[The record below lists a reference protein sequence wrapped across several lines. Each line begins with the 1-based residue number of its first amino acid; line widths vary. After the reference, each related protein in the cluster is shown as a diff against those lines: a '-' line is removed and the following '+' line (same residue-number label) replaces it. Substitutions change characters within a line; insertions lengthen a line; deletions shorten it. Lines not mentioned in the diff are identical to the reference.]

1 MNSSVIRKTFGIL
14 CASVM
19 LLGVLTPSSPAY
31 GNKDFLFPQDSKAAN
46 ILSLVTPMRITATGV
61 LEYFDQGSK
70 AFTPTALIESHRH
83 LIYPYT
89 PVKGVHFFII
99 HYDAFPNLKANGKPG
114 TVQNTLSN
122 LNDIRMASVNY
133 AVDSYPI
140 TISNTTDRG
149 MGVIMATLP
158 SNPPFKARHTAI
170 SINPENGLDLNSVL
184 TAELMLKVGINTKLT
199 DFNQDKKKDLD
210 SVSLGV
216 EQSGNDFSKAFP
228 LNMPPDREI
237 ANLLSLIVAV
247 AKQYDLKIWDI
258 LGHEEV
264 QQKPDP
270 GNEYM
275 TILRFLLANLY
286 LQQESLFPQEF
297 LEDKPAVFFAKLTD
311 YATAQMGEKSYA
323 KVLKWLEAEEVNPNE
338 PRLGSLRLCKKRKPT
353 LFELY

>member
-1 MNSSVIRKTFGIL
+1 MNSSAIRKTFGIL
-14 CASVM
+14 CACVM

-31 GNKDFLFPQDSKAAN
+31 GKENFRLPQDSKAAK
-46 ILSLVTPMRITATGV
+46 ILNLVKPMRITESGL

-83 LIYPYT
+83 LIYPYA
-89 PVKGVHFFII
+89 PVKRVDFFII
-99 HYDAFPNLKANGKPG
+99 HYDTFPNIKANGKPG
-114 TVQNTLSN
+114 SVQNTVSN

-140 TISNTTDRG
+140 TNANTIDQG

-170 SINPENGLDLNSVL
+170 SINPEKGLDLNSEL
-184 TAELMLKVGINTKLT
+184 TAELMLKLGITTKLT

-228 LNMPPDREI
+228 FNMPPDREI

-258 LGHEEV
+258 LGHKEV

-275 TILRFLLANLY
+275 TILRFLLAYLY
-286 LQQESLFPQEF
+286 LQQESRFPQNF
-297 LEDKPAVFFAKLTD
+297 LGDKPAVFFAKLKEYST
-311 YATAQMGEKSYA
+311 TLMGEQGYA
-323 KVLKWLEAEEVNPNE
+323 KVLKWLEAEEVNPNGL
-338 PRLGSLRLCKKRKPT
+338 RLGSLRLCKKRKPT